1 MSINITH
8 DRRINYLTDHNLAI
22 YFYQVTD
29 PDLDKLFN
37 DPISYGEHN
46 PDLLTN
52 TDDAYYALED
62 ETGKYLTTGTAPEVV
77 KFLDKL
83 IQRDENRIWPLI
95 TLAS

>member
-37 DPISYGEHN
+37 DPISYGEPN
-46 PDLLTN
+46 PDLLTQ
-52 TDDAYYALED
+52 TDDTYYALED
-62 ETGKYLTTGTAPEVV
+62 QTGKYLTTGTAPEVV

-83 IQRDENRIWPLI
+83 IQRDENRI
-95 TLAS
+95 

>member
-1 MSINITH
+1 MSVNITH
-8 DRRINYLTDHNLAI
+8 DRDRRINYLTNHNLAI

-37 DPISYGEHN
+37 DPISYGEQN

-52 TDDAYYALED
+52 TDDAYYALEN
-62 ETGKYLTTGTAPEVV
+62 ENGKYLTTGTAPEVV

-83 IQRDENRIWPLI
+83 IQRDENRI
-95 TLAS
+95 

>member
-1 MSINITH
+1 MSINITR
-8 DRRINYLTDHNLAI
+8 DRRINYLTDHNLTI

-37 DPISYGEHN
+37 DPISYGEQN

-52 TDDAYYALED
+52 TDNAYYALEN
-62 ETGKYLTTGTAPEVV
+62 ENGKYLTTGTAPEVV

-83 IQRDENRIWPLI
+83 IQRNENRI
-95 TLAS
+95 

>member
-8 DRRINYLTDHNLAI
+8 DLRINYLTDHNLAI

-83 IQRDENRIWPLI
+83 IQRDENRI
-95 TLAS
+95 